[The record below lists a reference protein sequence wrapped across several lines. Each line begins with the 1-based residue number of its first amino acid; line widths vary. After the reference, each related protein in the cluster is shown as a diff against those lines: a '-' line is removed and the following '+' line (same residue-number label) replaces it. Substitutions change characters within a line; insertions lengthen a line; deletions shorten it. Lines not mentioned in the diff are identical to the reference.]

1 MRISVNTM
9 KRNQMT
15 RRDLLTGP
23 PPATALHAIPLRA
36 SPAAPRE
43 PAFSNAEPLAAQSN
57 APSAEEADRIR
68 RMKWWH
74 EARFG
79 MFIHWGLYSLLARHE
94 WVMENEGIPVSEY
107 EPLAKQFK
115 PKPYPARDR

>member
-1 MRISVNTM
+1 M
-9 KRNQMT
+9 KQNRMT
-15 RRDLLTGP
+15 RRDLLIGAAS
-23 PPATALHAIPLRA
+23 ATALHAIPLRA
-36 SPAAPRE
+36 SPAA
-43 PAFSNAEPLAAQSN
+43 QSN
-57 APSAEEADRIR
+57 APSAEETDRIR

-115 PKPYPARDR
+115 PKPYPARE